1 MVSSMGSWGNGYEID
16 CTFLNSL
23 RTQGYFQ
30 GDYFCEGQTL
40 PAGPVRTTAGTPKI
54 VNKSSGSTLST
65 PTITLLAGVA
75 FGVVCLML

>member
-1 MVSSMGSWGNGYEID
+1 VVSSSNNRFDYS
-16 CTFLNSL
+16 FLNSL
-23 RTQGYFQ
+23 RTQSYFQ
-30 GDYFCEGQTL
+30 GAYSCGGQTL
-40 PAGPVRTTAGTPKI
+40 ATGPFRTTTGTPKI